1 VSARLFHF
9 PRTHCGVFLT
19 VQALVAAVTKP
30 APANVVPMRNP
41 LALRT
46 VRAAV
51 AERAR
56 FIGSS
61 DESRA
66 RANRVA
72 LRELDAGR
80 STAVAVALACGE
92 LTDRRNPLLRPVT

>member
-1 VSARLFHF
+1 MTARLFSF
-9 PRTHCGVFLT
+9 PGTKCDVFLGAK
-19 VQALVAAVTKP
+19 ALVDALTKP
-30 APANVVPMRNP
+30 APANVVRVPRP

-56 FIGSS
+56 LIGANE
-61 DESRA
+61 DERN
-66 RANRVA
+66 RANHVG

-80 STAVAVALACGE
+80 STAVAVALACSE
-92 LTDRRNPLLRPVT
+92 LTGRRNDLLRT

>member
-1 VSARLFHF
+1 VSARLFSF
-9 PRTHCGVFLT
+9 PGTRCDVFLGAK
-19 VQALVAAVTKP
+19 ALVDVLTKP
-30 APANVVPMRNP
+30 VPANVVPVRNP

-46 VRAAV
+46 VRAAI

-56 FIGSS
+56 FIGAS
-61 DESRA
+61 DESRD

-72 LRELDAGR
+72 LRELAAGR

-92 LTDRRNPLLRPVT
+92 LTDRRNPLLRTVT